1 MIDLHIHSNYSD
13 GTDDIS
19 DILKKAEKFGLKY
32 ISITDHNNCKA
43 YDELNNS
50 SIRNIFSG
58 KIIKGIEMNT
68 KILDIPIEVLGYGVD
83 TDKMNSITENLYLKT
98 EDRNKLEFTR
108 LLKKCS
114 ELGIKLNDNIEKNYD
129 GKIYASKYLHTAII
143 QNDENKKFIDNES
156 WENSNVF
163 YRKYMSNPNTK
174 LFVNVDDILPS
185 FDKVCKVIK
194 DCGGLIFIPHIYEY
208 RENSN
213 KILEAILKKDIIDGI
228 ECFYTTFSKE
238 QSDFLVNICK
248 QYNLFMSGGSDYHG
262 TFKPDV
268 EMGTGKGNLQIEER
282 VIKNWI
288 NKVNII

>member
-68 KILDIPIEVLGYGVD
+68 KILDIPIEVLGYGID

-143 QNDENKKFIDNES
+143 QNDENKKCIDNES

-213 KILEAILKKDIIDGI
+213 KILKEILNKDIIDGI

-268 EMGTGKGNLQIEER
+268 EIGTGKGNLKIEER

-288 NKVNII
+288 NKVKTI

>member
-68 KILDIPIEVLGYGVD
+68 KILDIPIEVLGYGID

-213 KILEAILKKDIIDGI
+213 KILKEILNKDIIDGI
-228 ECFYTTFSKE
+228 ESFYTTFSKE

-268 EMGTGKGNLQIEER
+268 EIGTGKGNLKIEER

-288 NKVNII
+288 NKVKTI

>member
-68 KILDIPIEVLGYGVD
+68 KILDIPIEVLGYGID

-213 KILEAILKKDIIDGI
+213 KILKEILNKDIIDGI

-268 EMGTGKGNLQIEER
+268 EIGTGKGNLKIEER

-288 NKVNII
+288 NKVKTI

>member
-32 ISITDHNNCKA
+32 ISIADHNNCKA

-68 KILDIPIEVLGYGVD
+68 KILDIPIEVLGYGID

-98 EDRNKLEFTR
+98 EDKNKLEFTR

-213 KILEAILKKDIIDGI
+213 KILKEILNKDIIDGI

-268 EMGTGKGNLQIEER
+268 EIGTGKGNLKIEER

-288 NKVNII
+288 NKVKTI

>member
-13 GTDDIS
+13 GTDSIS
-19 DILKKAEKFGLKY
+19 NILQKAESLKLKC

-43 YDELNNS
+43 YNELKDR

-68 KILDIPIEVLGYGVD
+68 KILNIPIEVLGYNID
-83 TDKMNSITENLYLKT
+83 TDKMNLITEKLYLKT
-98 EDRNKLEFTR
+98 EDRNKLEFHR
-108 LLKKCS
+108 LLEKCITI
-114 ELGIKLNDNIEKNYD
+114 GIKLKNNIEETYN
-129 GKIYASKYLHTAII
+129 GKIYASKYLHTAITE
-143 QNDENKKFIDNES
+143 NEENKKFIDNES

-185 FDKVCKVIK
+185 FDDVCKIIK
-194 DCGGLIFIPHIYEY
+194 KCDGLVFIPHIFEY

-213 KILEAILKKDIIDGI
+213 KILKNILSKNVIDGI

-238 QSDFLVNICK
+238 ESDFLVNICK

-262 TFKPDV
+262 SFKPDV
-268 EMGTGKGNLQIEER
+268 DMGSGKGNLQTDEKA
-282 VIKNWI
+282 IKNWI
-288 NKVNII
+288 NKVKTI

>member
-1 MIDLHIHSNYSD
+1 
-13 GTDDIS
+13 
-19 DILKKAEKFGLKY
+19 
-32 ISITDHNNCKA
+32 
-43 YDELNNS
+43 
-50 SIRNIFSG
+50 
-58 KIIKGIEMNT
+58 MNT
-68 KILDIPIEVLGYGVD
+68 KILDIPIEVLGYGID

-213 KILEAILKKDIIDGI
+213 KILKEILNKDIIDGI

-268 EMGTGKGNLQIEER
+268 EIGTGKGNLKIEER

-288 NKVNII
+288 NKVKTI

>member
-68 KILDIPIEVLGYGVD
+68 KILDIPIEVLGYGID

-194 DCGGLIFIPHIYEY
+194 DCGGLISIPHIYEY

-213 KILEAILKKDIIDGI
+213 KILKEILNKDIIDGI

-268 EMGTGKGNLQIEER
+268 EIGTGKGNLKIEER

-288 NKVNII
+288 NKVKTI

>member
-68 KILDIPIEVLGYGVD
+68 KILDIPIEVLGYGID
-83 TDKMNSITENLYLKT
+83 TDKMNSITENLYLKR

-213 KILEAILKKDIIDGI
+213 KILKEILNKDIIDGI

-268 EMGTGKGNLQIEER
+268 EIGTGKGNLKIEER

-288 NKVNII
+288 NKVKTI